1 MLQNVEYTNK
11 PELYIYERANG
22 MAHITLA
29 DNIREGVNA
38 NEEDCWYCDLYMMV
52 LPDSDNMA
60 QRIERSY
67 EVFLAKAKADEA
79 DKKRAEANSEP
90 TAAERI
96 HQLEEQNTMLLE
108 CLLEM
113 SEIVYA

>member
-1 MLQNVEYTNK
+1 MLQNVECTNK
-11 PELYIYERANG
+11 PELYIYERANE
-22 MAHITLA
+22 MAHITLT
-29 DNIREGVNA
+29 DNVREGI
-38 NEEDCWYCDLYMMV
+38 NENGENCWYCDLYMMV

-67 EVFLAKAKADEA
+67 KVFLAKAKEDEANRRLEEANRKPAADE
-79 DKKRAEANSEP
+79 
-90 TAAERI
+90 RI
-96 HQLEEQNTMLLE
+96 RQLEEQNTILLE

>member
-1 MLQNVEYTNK
+1 MLQNVEYTSK

-29 DNIREGVNA
+29 DNVREGVNE
-38 NEEDCWYCDLYMMV
+38 NGEDCWYCDLYMMV

-67 EVFLAKAKADEA
+67 EIFLAKAKADEME
-79 DKKRAEANSEP
+79 KKRAEENQEP
-90 TAAERI
+90 TADERI
-96 HQLEEQNTMLLE
+96 RQLEEQNAILLE
-108 CLLEM
+108 CLLEV